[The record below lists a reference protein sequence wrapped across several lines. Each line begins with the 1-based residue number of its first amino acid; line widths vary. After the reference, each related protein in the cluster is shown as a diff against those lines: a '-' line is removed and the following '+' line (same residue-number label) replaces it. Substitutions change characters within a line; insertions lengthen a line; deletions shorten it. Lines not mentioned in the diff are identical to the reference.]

1 LKRIDSNTQRI
12 LGI

>member
-12 LGI
+12 LGN